1 MTTRFT
7 NDLMEQ
13 GLTQKILTL
22 LSHID
27 LNNEFDKLQ
36 RERGLG
42 SEKHRKEVKFTEH
55 GYSSVLLN
63 TLGIELDCKE
73 SFTFAQSASV

>member
-7 NDLMEQ
+7 DELMEQ

-22 LSHID
+22 VSHID

-42 SEKHRKEVKFTEH
+42 SEKHRKEVKKGPGVNILLELLLRLE
-55 GYSSVLLN
+55 YS
-63 TLGIELDCKE
+63 
-73 SFTFAQSASV
+73 